1 MSLSVY
7 SNYKDWLA
15 ALYYEDQKEPALLKA
30 KDFRETRI
38 PKFFKHF
45 EQALEA
51 NGEWL
56 VGDSLTYADLMLYY
70 LVDGVSL

>member
-51 NGEWL
+51 NDEWL
-56 VGDSLTYADLMLYY
+56 VGDSLTYADLMLYH